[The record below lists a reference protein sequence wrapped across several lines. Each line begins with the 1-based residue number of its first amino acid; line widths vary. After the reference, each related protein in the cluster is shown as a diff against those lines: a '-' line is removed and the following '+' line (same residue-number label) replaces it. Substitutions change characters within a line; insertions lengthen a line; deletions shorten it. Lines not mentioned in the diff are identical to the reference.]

1 MQPGE
6 RPRGLKSVVMS
17 DYINDN
23 APFGPVASEEIT
35 DRQLWEELF
44 DRENQV
50 YTDLRSKDPALV
62 IGRRGAGKTAFL
74 YALTTDSPT
83 INVKVN
89 TSTAVA
95 EVADVRRE
103 LNGLGTTLFT
113 AHVADIWDAA
123 LWHSCLSQMVLQ
135 PNGAID
141 VHDHRFQEIRS
152 YLEDL
157 GGGNGHVPHEG
168 EVLAA
173 FCHEFVDQVKTR
185 PIIARNPSMFTVHDT
200 RFAQIVA
207 DAQGLCADA
216 QVAPVLLMDS
226 MEDFRDVL
234 DRHAKT
240 FEGLFMHIGRSGHP
254 TAPYRIRFSFPAEL
268 INVLGA
274 MAANPLKD
282 FGKRILLQW
291 SAGEIA
297 QIAAYRFSLYL
308 RMYHDEYLESR
319 PALVKAG
326 SYHRGDAFELLKSVL
341 PDAVSGELGVTEDTV
356 GYVLRHTQLLPR
368 HLLRMLNAVWS
379 KNAANGDPPTR
390 VTESAVVEGIRI
402 IETDIVNEIFK
413 AFELVHPLAYEV
425 CRAVVKHLPR
435 RFGNSLLQKAY
446 NHHGKAALQRA
457 YKKRLAQDE
466 SAALTIDQDLPYMD
480 YFDFRS
486 MLGEIGCIGRVIP
499 EKETDR
505 YCVAYFEY
513 AMPGRLGL
521 GDEDEFC
528 LHPLFSGVFQA
539 KDTIGETPKAVYP
552 YGSDPS
558 EDHRLASPRMG

>member
-6 RPRGLKSVVMS
+6 CVRDPGRVVMG

-50 YTDLRSKDPALV
+50 YTDLKSKDPALV

-74 YALTTDSPT
+74 FALTTDTPT

-103 LNGLGTTLFT
+103 LSGLGVTLFT
-113 AHVADIWDAA
+113 AHVADIWDAV
-123 LWHSCLSQMVLQ
+123 LWHSCLSQIVLQ

-157 GGGNGHVPHEG
+157 GGAGYVPDEG

-173 FCHEFVDQVKTR
+173 FCHEFVDQVKSR

-200 RFAQIVA
+200 RLAQIVA
-207 DAQGLCADA
+207 DARGLCAA
-216 QVAPVLLMDS
+216 AKVAPVLLMDS

-234 DRHAKT
+234 DRHTKT
-240 FEGLFMHIGRSGHP
+240 FEGLFMHIGRSAQP
-254 TAPYRIRFSFPAEL
+254 AAPYRIRFSFPAEL

-308 RMYHDEYLESR
+308 RMYHADFLESK
-319 PALVKAG
+319 PALARPG
-326 SYHRGDAFELLKSVL
+326 TYDRGDAFELLKFVL
-341 PDAVSGELGVTEDTV
+341 PDSVSGELGVREDTI

-379 KNAANGDPPTR
+379 KNAANGNPPTE
-390 VTESAVVEGIRI
+390 VDEAAVVEGIRI

-413 AFELVHPLAYEV
+413 AYELVHPLAYEV
-425 CRAVVKHLPR
+425 CRAIVKHLPR
-435 RFGNSLLQKAY
+435 RFGNSLLQKTY
-446 NHHGKAALQRA
+446 NRHGKAALRRA

-466 SAALTIDQDLPYMD
+466 SAALSIDQDLPLMD

-499 EKETDR
+499 DKETDR

-539 KDTIGETPKAVYP
+539 KDTSGEDPKAVYP
-552 YGSDPS
+552 YGSDHS
-558 EDHRLASPRMG
+558 QDHRLASPRMM